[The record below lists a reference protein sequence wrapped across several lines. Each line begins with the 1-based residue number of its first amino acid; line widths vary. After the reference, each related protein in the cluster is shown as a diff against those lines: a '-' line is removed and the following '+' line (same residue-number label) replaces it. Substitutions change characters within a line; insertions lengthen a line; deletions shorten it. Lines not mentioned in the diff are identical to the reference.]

1 MASNSTKKSKSSG
14 MRILWIPGRK
24 SHSKGRFSTTS
35 KHISYSGPQK
45 KSEVWSLGGSKAQS
59 ELIDLP
65 SPDLA
70 GEGNV
75 HAPSSLSLV
84 ATCSLAAQS
93 GKSECA
99 SSTDGS
105 SAIVSETATLPAT
118 PVTTPSVNLR
128 PTSSLSEIAPSTPS
142 TRAMT
147 SPNVITTAEIQDFP
161 NFMGPEDL
169 PKVPA
174 AGGETEVVLNSSAG
188 TTASIATTSSPLA
201 KGAQDAANSQQTT
214 PQKIKYKNHN
224 NNQED
229 INSIESISSFPRF
242 QGNATDFDW
251 IDEMVQQRNCNEM
264 MHKNKRKKAFKKG
277 LLDGSPQTEADQL
290 DGQLYSYNGNDKAKL
305 NSSKGKDADDEKVVK
320 CLYYSLMCC
329 DCTIS

>member
-24 SHSKGRFSTTS
+24 SHSKGRFSTTN

-70 GEGNV
+70 GGGNV
-75 HAPSSLSLV
+75 LAPSSLSLV

-93 GKSECA
+93 GECA

-118 PVTTPSVNLR
+118 PVTTHSPNLR

-161 NFMGPEDL
+161 NFIGPEDL

-174 AGGETEVVLNSSAG
+174 AAGETEVVLNSSAG

-201 KGAQDAANSQQTT
+201 QGAKDAAHSQQTT

-242 QGNATDFDW
+242 QGSATEFDW

-264 MHKNKRKKAFKKG
+264 MHKNKRKKASKKG
-277 LLDGSPQTEADQL
+277 ILDSSLQSETDQL
-290 DGQLYSYNGNDKAKL
+290 DGQLYSYNSNDKAKL
-305 NSSKGKDADDEKVVK
+305 NSSKGNDDDDEKVVK